1 MVTPQNRLVF
11 HLGPGRVPFVFQSGS
26 GLDVLRVPI
35 MMSVLSTVGSECDG
49 DPLDKFW
56 EELET

>member
-1 MVTPQNRLVF
+1 M
-11 HLGPGRVPFVFQSGS
+11 FQSGS